1 MDRDL
6 DWAAC
11 GNVRD
16 LGGLPAADGGR
27 IRRGALV
34 RADSLARL
42 DADGWAAL
50 EAHGVRTVIDL
61 RNDDEVGDDDAPRPA
76 SITTVRFPLDGMED
90 TAFWDQ
96 WMHRPEFGTPHYY
109 GPWLERFPD
118 RAGRVL
124 EAIARAEP
132 GGVAYHCVGG
142 RDRTGLVTML
152 LLAFAGVPAELA
164 AADYALSLE
173 HVPDALLAAF
183 YAEQGT
189 TPAGVFAEVVAG
201 VDAAQY
207 LGAEDRAALHP
218 RSVESV
224 PAVRLRCAILA
235 RALLLAALT
244 AGSSPRRPADAAI
257 TLTQTDDA
265 VVVVG
270 DAAPNGSRSR
280 TAARPA
286 ATTTPSSSTRR
297 TTS

>member
-152 LLAFAGVPAELA
+152 LLTFAGVPAEARGRGLRALA
-164 AADYALSLE
+164 RAHPGRAARGVLRGA
-173 HVPDALLAAF
+173 
-183 YAEQGT
+183 GT
-189 TPAGVFAEVVAG
+189 PRRPASSPRCVAG

-207 LGAEDRAALHP
+207 LGADDRAALH
-218 RSVESV
+218 
-224 PAVRLRCAILA
+224 A
-235 RALLLAALT
+235 RMIE
-244 AGSSPRRPADAAI
+244 R
-257 TLTQTDDA
+257 
-265 VVVVG
+265 
-270 DAAPNGSRSR
+270 
-280 TAARPA
+280 
-286 ATTTPSSSTRR
+286 
-297 TTS
+297 

>member
-1 MDRDL
+1 MTQPFTL
-6 DWAAC
+6 LAAWTATST
-11 GNVRD
+11 GP
-16 LGGLPAADGGR
+16 PAATSATSAASRRDGGR

-183 YAEQGT
+183 YAEQG
-189 TPAGVFAEVVAG
+189 
-201 VDAAQY
+201 
-207 LGAEDRAALHP
+207 
-218 RSVESV
+218 
-224 PAVRLRCAILA
+224 
-235 RALLLAALT
+235 
-244 AGSSPRRPADAAI
+244 PRRPASS
-257 TLTQTDDA
+257 
-265 VVVVG
+265 
-270 DAAPNGSRSR
+270 PRSSR
-280 TAARPA
+280 A
-286 ATTTPSSSTRR
+286 STRR
-297 TTS
+297 STSARRTAPPCTPA